1 MRYKPE
7 GAVEVELRWTDIDAY
22 RHVSHMAL
30 VTIVDQGRGRW
41 LDSLGEL
48 PDDWSYVVARLELD
62 FRSPA
67 VLDDRKLLCSFA
79 VDHVG
84 TSSIRLH
91 EQVTTPTGT
100 VVLEAVSVIVAWN
113 TDLSRS
119 RALTEEEKSLLS
131 SIPDHWRG

>member
-1 MRYKPE
+1 MRYMAQ
-7 GAVEVELRWTDIDAY
+7 GVVEVELRWTDIDAY

-30 VTIVDQGRGRW
+30 VTIADQGRGRW

-48 PDDWSYVVARLELD
+48 PNDWSYVVARLELD

-67 VLDDRKLLCSFA
+67 VLDDRKLLCSFV
-79 VDHVG
+79 VDHIG

-113 TDLSRS
+113 TDLSQS
-119 RALTEEEKSLLS
+119 RALTEEEKSLLEVAS
-131 SIPDHWRG
+131 TQP